1 MPRRLQNDRADT
13 LVVLDFETTGL
24 SPAQGDR
31 VIEVGAVVLEHG
43 QIKARFQSLMN
54 PGFPVDRFIE
64 SYTGITNEMLQLA
77 PPCAEVIDEFGEFL
91 GDHNLVAH
99 NASFDRR
106 FLDSEFA
113 RVNRNYQ
120 GDFACSML
128 VARRVLKDAPD
139 HKLAT
144 LVVHEDIPNDGTF
157 HRALADSEMTASL
170 WVKMLERIMER
181 YAVSA
186 PSFILMQKSR
196 GCRRLPLP
204 PTSRGGRA
212 MKAFLPRRGARR

>member
-186 PSFILMQKSR
+186 PSFILMQKIAR
-196 GCRRLPLP
+196 MP
-204 PTSRGGRA
+204 
-212 MKAFLPRRGARR
+212 KASVAAYLARRASDEGVLTAQGS